1 MDTIVISLGGSVIFS
16 EEGSASYIKDLAKI
30 LHRLSTSVHFALVIG
45 GGATARSYIKRG
57 RSLGLSE
64 TQLDQIGIA
73 ITRIN
78 AQFFSCFF
86 PYKNIPIPVST
97 DDALGVSNPI
107 VIMGG
112 TTPGHSTDMVGAEL
126 AVKTKAL
133 QFIIATNVDGIF
145 DKDPRKFSQA
155 QQLPTVHIDTLLDT
169 YGDSWDVAGKN
180 TVVDGPALR
189 IIKDHKLNTR
199 VVNGL
204 KLKELEKA
212 IVGKPFHG
220 TQILV

>member
-1 MDTIVISLGGSVIFS
+1 MDTIVISLGGSVLFS
-16 EEGSASYIKDLAKI
+16 EDGNAPYIKDLAKL
-30 LHRLSTSVHFALVIG
+30 LHRLSTSIEFALVIG
-45 GGATARSYIKRG
+45 GGTIARGYIKRG

-64 TQLDQIGIA
+64 IQLDQIGIA

-78 AQFFSCFF
+78 AQFFSFF
-86 PYKNIPIPVST
+86 LPHKNMPIPLTT
-97 DDALGVSNPI
+97 DEATALSDSI
-107 VIMGG
+107 VVMGG

-133 QFIIATNVDGIF
+133 RFIIATNVDGIY

-155 QQLPTVHIDTLLDT
+155 QQLPTVHIDELLDT
-169 YGDSWDVAGKN
+169 YGDGWDAAGKN

-189 IIKDHKLNTR
+189 IIKDHRLDTR
-199 VVNGL
+199 VVNGF
-204 KLKELEKA
+204 KLIELEKA
-212 IVGKPFHG
+212 IVGKAFHG